1 MEITNVSFASGTQL
15 LHCIDPESLNLHIHS
30 SSLKGFWLPD
40 SMAQDPEVPIYPS
53 IKSIGEQ
60 LLKHYQ
66 KSNCAC
72 INDH

>member
-1 MEITNVSFASGTQL
+1 MEKTNAIFTLGTQL
-15 LHCIDPESLNLHIHS
+15 LHFIDPQ
-30 SSLKGFWLPD
+30 SLKGNWLPD
-40 SMAQDPEVPIYPS
+40 NMAQDPEVPINRS
-53 IKSIGEQ
+53 IKSIGVQ